1 MALATLAVGTGALE
15 PDVPNE
21 PTPAMLMEAWPLDG
35 HGILVVP
42 PARSVTGAL
51 IFTTPLVT

>member
-35 HGILVVP
+35 HGILVCHRPAVS
-42 PARSVTGAL
+42 PAR
-51 IFTTPLVT
+51 